1 MWLDCT
7 RAAGFRS
14 HRDCQTLVHYGRLLA
29 ARAPV
34 THARAVPTYVLQ
46 AMALTHSGEPVVD
59 SEEAWQRAH
68 LPEGF
73 AKFVY
78 AAG

>member
-1 MWLDCT
+1 MWLDCAPV
-7 RAAGFRS
+7 RRS
-14 HRDCQTLVHYGRLLA
+14 FAVIMGCQTLVGRLLA

-46 AMALTHSGEPVVD
+46 AMALTHSGEPAVVD

-78 AAG
+78 TAG

>member
-7 RAAGFRS
+7 RAAEFRS
-14 HRDCQTLVHYGRLLA
+14 HHDCQTLVGRLLA

-46 AMALTHSGEPVVD
+46 AMALTHSGEPAVVD

-68 LPEGF
+68 LPEDF

-78 AAG
+78 TAG

>member
-1 MWLDCT
+1 MIVRRSLD
-7 RAAGFRS
+7 
-14 HRDCQTLVHYGRLLA
+14 DCSPHGRPFTL
-29 ARAPV
+29 
-34 THARAVPTYVLQ
+34 ARAVPTYVLQ
-46 AMALTHSGEPVVD
+46 AMALTHSGEPAVVD

-78 AAG
+78 TAG